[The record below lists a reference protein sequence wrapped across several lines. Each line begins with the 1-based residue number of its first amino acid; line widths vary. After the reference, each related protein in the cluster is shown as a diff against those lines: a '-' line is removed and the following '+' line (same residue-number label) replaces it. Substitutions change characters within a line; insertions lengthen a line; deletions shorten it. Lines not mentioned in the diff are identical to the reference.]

1 MGHMEFVLKDKYIEV
16 HSVGEKDY
24 QFATSLWNEIVINCR
39 QHNCFHVL
47 GIAKTTIPVT
57 TMEGFKHYQL
67 LNEVGITTQYRIAWV
82 ELNPEVYSTY
92 RFIEN
97 VLHNRGMYNIKL
109 FSDIK
114 EAKEWLFNNQ
124 YN

>member
-1 MGHMEFVLKDKYIEV
+1 MKFVFKDKYIEV
-16 HSVGEKDY
+16 RSDGEKDY
-24 QFATSLWNEIVINCR
+24 QFAVSLWNEVVKICR
-39 QHNCFHVL
+39 KHNCYHVL

-57 TMEGFKHYQL
+57 TMEGYKQYQL
-67 LNEVGITTQYRIAWV
+67 LNEVGITSQYRIAWV

-109 FSDIK
+109 FSDI
-114 EAKEWLFNNQ
+114 EVAKKWLLNNQ